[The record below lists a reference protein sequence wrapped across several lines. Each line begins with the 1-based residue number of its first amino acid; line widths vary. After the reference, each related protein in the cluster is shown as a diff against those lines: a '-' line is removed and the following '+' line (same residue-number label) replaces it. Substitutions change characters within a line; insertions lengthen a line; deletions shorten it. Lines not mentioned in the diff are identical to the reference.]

1 MRNSNYYSQI
11 SVDAS
16 HGMNEEYLKERFRL
30 TCETLDQRSEEIDNR
45 KFTASLAR
53 LFEDSIMFFI
63 KQPGTIVQYSGSI
76 SQIAKKL
83 YKIQKKAAYIYG
95 GKYSALS
102 DLCSLYKLSEEV
114 SASIKNS
121 EYVFNLFYKLISSN
135 NEVELPKLPSE
146 SDKRTLERLSYLG
159 VITISEL
166 DKIIIKPTRYSELL
180 VSKSIVQTRINEIT
194 ISESTEEIVD
204 KSLEQ
209 TKKCEI
215 TFAGR
220 HTEMI
225 KKSFIKIKSFQDS
238 KESGLYNYFI
248 QKDSIMGG
256 NES

>member
-1 MRNSNYYSQI
+1 MRNSNFYSPTA
-11 SVDAS
+11 VDVS
-16 HGMNEEYLKERFRL
+16 RRMDEEYLKERFRL

-63 KQPGTIVQYSGSI
+63 KQPGTIVQYASHI
-76 SQIAKKL
+76 NQIAKKL

-102 DLCSLYKLSEEV
+102 DLCSLYNLSEEV
-114 SASIKNS
+114 SSSINNS
-121 EYVFNLFYKLISSN
+121 EYVFNVFYKLISSN
-135 NEVELPKLPSE
+135 NEVKLSKLPSE
-146 SDKRTLERLSYLG
+146 TDKRTLERLSYLG
-159 VITISEL
+159 VITISEF

-209 TKKCEI
+209 TKNCEI

-220 HTEMI
+220 HTEMLT
-225 KKSFIKIKSFQDS
+225 KSFIKIKSFQGS
-238 KESGLYNYFI
+238 KESGFYNYFI
-248 QKDSIMGG
+248 QKDSLMGG